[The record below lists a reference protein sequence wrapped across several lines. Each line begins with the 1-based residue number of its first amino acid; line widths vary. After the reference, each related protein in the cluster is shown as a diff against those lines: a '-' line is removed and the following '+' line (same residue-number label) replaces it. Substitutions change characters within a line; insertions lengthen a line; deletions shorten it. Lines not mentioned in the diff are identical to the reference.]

1 MPPLRTSSA
10 SLRSAPI
17 PIPSGLRPSPL
28 EKGSRPL
35 KGKAYGR
42 PHGAAPTAE
51 NGPGALAQPSQA
63 QLWNR
68 SSGNFCKPRAQW
80 PGRNRRKPLKFCAP
94 EMFCLVQGVTPV
106 NGGPGGGRHGGRGG
120 NAVPADCA
128 HPLAA
133 LWFLSARAERNSP
146 PGRRNTPLRTTN
158 PIRNLSPHP
167 PQCEHWGTFPPGGR
181 LNESGRRNLPCK

>member
-1 MPPLRTSSA
+1 MAKSGTVVEPQQRQFLQTQGPVARKKSQKAAQILRA
-10 SLRSAPI
+10 GNALP
-17 PIPSGLRPSPL
+17 
-28 EKGSRPL
+28 
-35 KGKAYGR
+35 
-42 PHGAAPTAE
+42 
-51 NGPGALAQPSQA
+51 GP
-63 QLWNR
+63 R
-68 SSGNFCKPRAQW
+68 GN
-80 PGRNRRKPLKFCAP
+80 
-94 EMFCLVQGVTPV
+94 PV

-146 PGRRNTPLRTTN
+146 PRRRNTPLHTTN

-181 LNESGRRNLPCK
+181 LMRADGEISLQRLKPASASNTSRYKTAHTERPPPAYRYTRWCRRRRPPRGQGR